1 VIDQVFTVMAL
12 TPRNTYQV
20 LTKARRGC
28 GTTAPAGCEIRAR
41 RSISNAGRRK
51 PMSGFPCSCKRRRGS
66 LAGGE
71 HVQRPQVRRGP
82 RQGREAS
89 GTKRGKKY
97 CKRAPA
103 LTILLKG
110 GTPAKSLK

>member
-71 HVQRPQVRRGP
+71 HVVSARRFD
-82 RQGREAS
+82 EA
-89 GTKRGKKY
+89 
-97 CKRAPA
+97 RAKGA
-103 LTILLKG
+103 KLLEQNG
-110 GTPAKSLK
+110 AKSIASARRPLQYF